1 MSVRIQNWGQAA
13 YGLITTPSV
22 TFSPMARKPRL
33 YVPGGFYHVL
43 AHGNRRATIL
53 HHDTDSCAYLERF
66 ERYRYRDGVTQHA
79 YE

>member
-1 MSVRIQNWGQAA
+1 
-13 YGLITTPSV
+13 
-22 TFSPMARKPRL
+22 MARKPRL